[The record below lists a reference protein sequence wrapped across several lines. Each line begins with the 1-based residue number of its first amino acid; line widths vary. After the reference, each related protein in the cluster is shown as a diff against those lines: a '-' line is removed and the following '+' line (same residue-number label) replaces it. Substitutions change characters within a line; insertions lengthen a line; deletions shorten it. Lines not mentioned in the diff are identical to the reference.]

1 MKPDNTYLKTILSKV
16 GGDTTGKR
24 KSNNR
29 YLREISEKI
38 GEGGGGSYSTVE
50 VLVTYTDDSTETL
63 TLLTPASGSDD

>member
-38 GEGGGGSYSTVE
+38 GEGGDTSTVDI
-50 VLVTYTDDSTETL
+50 LVTYTDDSTETI
-63 TLLTPASGSDD
+63 TLLTPSDNND